1 MKNLFNNMDSSE
13 IGRILE
19 MHNKKGYSLSEQIR
33 STTTDA
39 DKENLAKAAQ
49 ALSNDKSLGIPGRDD
64 NRTKSTQ
71 YKDIKIPETINIGSS
86 LFKNG
91 IADIDRNNAGYKDAI
106 VKLKKIPSDI
116 TINIIGGASAVGSDR
131 GFNNQKLAMLRATNF
146 IKAAQSDGVKVVMTP
161 SSEVGV
167 SKEKNSPA
175 AEAEQFVKIQFNAKG
190 DRYARE
196 AQDKTSVDLKRGGNA
211 IEPIPDDE
219 DVVRGGG
226 GHLFKMCIGDLT
238 AKEYVELL
246 KRFKNK
252 IKSRGT
258 Q

>member
-13 IGRILE
+13 VGRILE
-19 MHNKKGYSLSEQIR
+19 MHKNQGYSLSEQVKPVN
-33 STTTDA
+33 TEA
-39 DKENLAKAAQ
+39 GKKALEKAAQ
-49 ALSNDKSLGIPGRDD
+49 ALSNDKSLGIPGRND
-64 NRTKSTQ
+64 NTTSSMQ
-71 YKDIKIPETINIGSS
+71 YKDMKIPETINIGSS

-91 IADIDRNNAGYKDAI
+91 IADIDRNNTGYKDAI

-175 AEAEQFVKIQFNAKG
+175 AEAEQFVKILFNKEGDLYAK
-190 DRYARE
+190 E
-196 AQDKTSVDLKRGGNA
+196 AQDKTSVDKKRGGNA
-211 IEPIPDDE
+211 IPDDE
-219 DVVRGGG
+219 DIIKGGG

-238 AKEYVELL
+238 ATEYMELL

-252 IKSRGT
+252 IKSRGV